1 MNNDLTFSLI
11 LAVVD
16 RGFAAPVMAAARSA
30 GARGGTIINARG
42 TGNLDIEKF
51 LGFVIEPEK
60 EIILIL
66 TKKELR
72 HEIMKAIYKTGGL
85 ATEGHGFAVAL
96 PVEEVAG
103 IFKLTSDETEPG
115 TDTEPAEDKK
125 TPVPGDGS
133 AE

>member
-1 MNNDLTFSLI
+1 MNNDITFSLI
-11 LAVVD
+11 MAVVD
-16 RGFAAPVMAAARSA
+16 RGFASPVMAAARDA

-51 LGFVIEPEK
+51 FGFIIEPEK

-66 TKKELR
+66 TTKELR

-85 ATEGHGFAVAL
+85 TTEGHGFAIAL

-103 IFKLTSDETEPG
+103 IFKLTNDYKEN
-115 TDTEPAEDKK
+115 
-125 TPVPGDGS
+125 GDGKPG
-133 AE
+133 ADE